1 MFDCGHGALKKSTL
15 YAISSYMSLN
25 NNRLP
30 QIIRDYQRNHNS
42 SMKYKILN
50 RKLILYSSLFA
61 KRVAT

>member
-15 YAISSYMSLN
+15 CAISSYMSLN
-25 NNRLP
+25 NNRLS

-42 SMKYKILN
+42 GMKYKILN

>member
-15 YAISSYMSLN
+15 CAISSYMSLN
-25 NNRLP
+25 NNRLS
-30 QIIRDYQRNHNS
+30 QIIRDHNS